1 MTISEQ
7 YAFLIRAQHYARSR
21 GDTNWASH
29 NIYLQTSDGRTLGE
43 AVWNTLEF
51 LYGAE
56 VADQLQ
62 G

>member
-7 YAFLIRAQHYARSR
+7 YAFLIMAQRYASAR
-21 GDTNWASH
+21 GDANWVSN
-29 NIYLQTSDGRTLGE
+29 NIYLQTCDGRTLGE